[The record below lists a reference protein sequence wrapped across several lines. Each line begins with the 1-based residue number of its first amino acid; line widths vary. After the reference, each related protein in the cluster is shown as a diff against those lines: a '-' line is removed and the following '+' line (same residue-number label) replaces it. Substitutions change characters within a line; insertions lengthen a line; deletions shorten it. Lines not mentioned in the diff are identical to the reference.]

1 MRAED
6 VAAVVV
12 AVVVPVLTAT
22 VAVFAVAWQD
32 RQASRSQTG
41 RRQRAFEDATRQVDF
56 AVLWW
61 DARQRLPG
69 NQEEL
74 ANASRVAQRWLDQ
87 AGALVVAA
95 GPGTV
100 DPPRRLSP
108 TRLLLLYPFRYTAAK
123 FIRASFLAALGVMA
137 VTSVG
142 VLSMALSTGTGADFG
157 WSLTW
162 LLLFALIALSLRF
175 WAVSADAVR
184 QP

>member
-6 VAAVVV
+6 VGAVVV
-12 AVVVPVLTAT
+12 AVVVPVLTA
-22 VAVFAVAWQD
+22 AVGAFAVTWQD

-61 DARQRLPG
+61 EARQRLPG
-69 NQEEL
+69 SPEEL
-74 ANASRVAQRWLDQ
+74 GSASRVAQRWLDQ
-87 AGALVVAA
+87 AGALVVSA

-108 TRLLLLYPFRYTAAK
+108 ARLLLLYRFRHTSAK
-123 FIRASFLAALGVMA
+123 FIRAGFFAMLVLMG

-142 VLSMALSTGTGADFG
+142 VLSVALSTGTGADLG

-162 LLLFALIALSLRF
+162 LLLFALITLSLRF
-175 WAVSADAVR
+175 WAVSADATR